1 MDPIIILLIVVV
13 SILTILLVI
22 VGVHVIQIL
31 REAKLSIEKINH
43 TIDGVDQLVHNLH
56 SPLGHNKGGLIE
68 GVKTGL
74 RVAEEFIY
82 WLKKEDIQEK
92 DD

>member
-1 MDPIIILLIVVV
+1 MDPIVILLIIIV

-22 VGVHVIQIL
+22 VGIHVIQIL
-31 REAKLSIEKINH
+31 REARLSIEKINH
-43 TIDGVDQLVHNLH
+43 TIDGVDQLVHNFH
-56 SPLGHNKGGLIE
+56 SPLGHKGGLIE

-74 RVAEEFIY
+74 KVAEEFIY
-82 WLKKEDIQEK
+82 WLKKEDIQQE